1 MTPIHERIHQAIVEA
16 QERRS
21 RLPGHGWVVPE
32 QVAALGEANAI
43 LAEHEL
49 PELDMAT
56 IARLEIKAP
65 GHDDYTR
72 KFSLSVSEHV
82 EQIINDAANGMR
94 ENHHGT

>member
-65 GHDDYTR
+65 GLGER
-72 KFSLSVSEHV
+72 AASQLSDLNRRTADKQASKV
-82 EQIINDAANGMR
+82 
-94 ENHHGT
+94 TP